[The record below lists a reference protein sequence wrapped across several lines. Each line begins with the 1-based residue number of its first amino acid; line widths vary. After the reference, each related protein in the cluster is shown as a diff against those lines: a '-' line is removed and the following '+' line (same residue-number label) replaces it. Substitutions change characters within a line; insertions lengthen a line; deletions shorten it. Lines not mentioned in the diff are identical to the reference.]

1 MGVTCPLFPVLSA
14 AAVCSSSQT
23 GAAKGGEI
31 VPFSHK
37 LPLLPR
43 PSGLPARHLCLSTK
57 CPSGDKYFCFSCCGV
72 IGCVP
77 RRKRMASINIYT
89 RIGRPGGIA
98 ADSP

>member
-1 MGVTCPLFPVLSA
+1 MSVTCPLVPVLSA

-23 GAAKGGEI
+23 GAAKSGEI

-43 PSGLPARHLCLSTK
+43 PTGLPARHLCLSTK
-57 CPSGDKYFCFSCCGV
+57 CPSGDKYFRFSCYGV

-77 RRKRMASINIYT
+77 RRERIVQINIYT
-89 RIGRPGGIA
+89 SIGRPGGIA
-98 ADSP
+98 VVSP

>member
-1 MGVTCPLFPVLSA
+1 MGVTCPLFSVLSA

-43 PSGLPARHLCLSTK
+43 PTGLPARHLCLSTK
-57 CPSGDKYFCFSCCGV
+57 CPSGDKYSRLSFYGV
-72 IGCVP
+72 MDYVP
-77 RRKRMASINIYT
+77 RRKLLVPINIYT
-89 RIGRPGGIA
+89 SIGRPGGVA

>member
-1 MGVTCPLFPVLSA
+1 MRVTCPLFPVLSA

-57 CPSGDKYFCFSCCGV
+57 CPSGDKYCRFSCCGV

-77 RRKRMASINIYT
+77 RRELMVPINIYT
-89 RIGRPGGIA
+89 SIGEPGGIA

>member
-1 MGVTCPLFPVLSA
+1 MGVTCPLVPVLSA

-23 GAAKGGEI
+23 GAVKGGEI

-43 PSGLPARHLCLSTK
+43 PTGLPARHLCLSTK
-57 CPSGDKYFCFSCCGV
+57 CPSGDKYFRLCSCGA

-77 RRKRMASINIYT
+77 RRERIVPINIYT
-89 RIGRPGGIA
+89 SVGRPSEIA
-98 ADSP
+98 ADNP

>member
-1 MGVTCPLFPVLSA
+1 MGVTCPLYPVLSA
-14 AAVCSSSQT
+14 AAVYSSSQT
-23 GAAKGGEI
+23 GAAKGWEI

-57 CPSGDKYFCFSCCGV
+57 CPSGDKYCRLCCCGM
-72 IGCVP
+72 IDCVP
-77 RRKRMASINIYT
+77 RRERSVPINIYT
-89 RIGRPGGIA
+89 SVGSPGGIA

>member
-1 MGVTCPLFPVLSA
+1 MGVTCPLLPVLSA

-43 PSGLPARHLCLSTK
+43 PTGLPARHLCLSTK
-57 CPSGDKYFCFSCCGV
+57 CPSGDKYFRFSYCGV

-77 RRKRMASINIYT
+77 RRERLVPINIYT
-89 RIGRPGGIA
+89 SVGSPGGIA

>member
-57 CPSGDKYFCFSCCGV
+57 CPSGDKYCRLSCCGV
-72 IGCVP
+72 IDCVP
-77 RRKRMASINIYT
+77 RRERLVPIKIYT
-89 RIGRPGGIA
+89 SIGIPSGIA
-98 ADSP
+98 TGSP